1 MFFGKIVIKNNYE
14 EEGDLVFRPLFRAY
28 KMIGID
34 SLLKD
39 NEAYILGIIDNN
51 KFHELFTKKEIY
63 YSKIELVDIKEFNN
77 LVENIPIE
85 KALMLKDVLNV
96 LLEENENK
104 RGNPLSSME
113 DLAQDRVVEFN
124 GYNKEFTDIN
134 PYEEPFNAYNNFNYK
149 CRVLKKRKTM

>member
-51 KFHELFTKKEIY
+51 KFYELFTKKEICY
-63 YSKIELVDIKEFNN
+63 PKIELVDIKEFNN

-85 KALMLKDVLNV
+85 KALALKEVLNV
-96 LLEENENK
+96 LLDESENK
-104 RGNPLSSME
+104 LGSSLSTME
-113 DLAQDRVVEFN
+113 DLAQDRAIEFN
-124 GYNKEFTDIN
+124 AYNKEFTDIN
-134 PYEEPFNAYNNFNYK
+134 PYKEPFNAYNDFKYK